1 MQQIKLPV
9 EISTMENNMPEDI
22 TTSPQS
28 FPAPRPLN
36 GDTAVRSGDIWRALW
51 DGVAILVLVGSVD
64 DNLPNRVHGV
74 PVDIGDEEADD
85 SSIILPADVTTFAL
99 PVTVWP
105 DLATDFASLIF
116 DRRVGDIRDGFE
128 TLDKVTKLGKRGRPI
143 LRDTSP
149 RSHAKRIRGLSV
161 DILHDAAQLPSG
173 SGTLQTL
180 LATLPMAT
188 IADALE
194 GNRALA
200 VKIKRGTA
208 AVDAAQAAI
217 LASLIGTSTQAVLD
231 ANPHAPAD
239 FSMEV
244 TNPRHSELL
253 RAVASSRTETESEAF
268 TQMTQSVLAL
278 AARGEH
284 RDRADWAGRVDT
296 YLAMALASAS
306 S

>member
-51 DGVAILVLVGSVD
+51 DGVAILVLVGSVV

-74 PVDIGDEEADD
+74 PVDVGDEEADD
-85 SSIILPADVTTFAL
+85 SSIILPADSTTFAL

-105 DLATDFASLIF
+105 DLATDFAALIL
-116 DRRVGDIRDGFE
+116 DRRIGDIRGGFK
-128 TLDKVTKLGKRGRPI
+128 TLDKVTKMGKRGRPI

-149 RSHAKRIRGLSV
+149 RSHAKRIRELSV
-161 DILHDAAQLPSG
+161 DILHDAAKLPSG
-173 SGTLQTL
+173 TGTLQTL
-180 LATLPMAT
+180 LATLSMAT

-231 ANPHAPAD
+231 ANPHAPAE

-253 RAVASSRTETESEAF
+253 RAVASSRIETESEAF